1 MPCLHIALQVQM
13 CTCLYSSVAERQSCK
28 LKVLG
33 SIPSG
38 GSARKTQAL
47 WHFGAPCGQTPTPR
61 RRGPLQPKQLT
72 PNFGDLCGGKP
83 QPFDAAARRGLRP
96 KP

>member
-1 MPCLHIALQVQM
+1 MPGLHIALQVHM

-38 GSARKTQAL
+38 GSTRKTQAL
-47 WHFGAPCGQTPTPR
+47 WHFWRPLQPKADTR
-61 RRGPLQPKQLT
+61 RRGPLRPKQLT
-72 PNFGDLCGGKP
+72 PDFGDLCGGKH
-83 QPFDAAARRGLRP
+83 QPFDSAAGRGLRP